1 MLLVKDFLKESDQAV
16 ENGMKVHN
24 NVNVTG
30 EILCHVNFFN
40 LVGFSISFVSL
51 SQEIEKTENHPR
63 LN

>member
-24 NVNVTG
+24 NVYVTG

-40 LVGFSISFVSL
+40 LASL
-51 SQEIEKTENHPR
+51 ILNFFCLLGLGDRENCESS
-63 LN
+63 